1 MESIIDKIDKII
13 AETTDHNLLF
23 DLHIFLHVRAQ
34 IAQKKAHDQ
43 YLIQLREFEQCN
55 NQNK

>member
-13 AETTDHNLLF
+13 AETTDHDVLF

-43 YLIQLREFEQCN
+43 YLIQLREIEQCN
-55 NQNK
+55 KTKK